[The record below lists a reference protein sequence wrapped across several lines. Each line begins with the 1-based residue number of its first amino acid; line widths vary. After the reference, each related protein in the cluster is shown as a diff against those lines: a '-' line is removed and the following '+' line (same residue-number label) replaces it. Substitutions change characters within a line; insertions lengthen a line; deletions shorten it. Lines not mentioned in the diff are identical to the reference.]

1 MRHMNIPSPQELR
14 QAREAENAVHIESA
28 ITSIVAA
35 MKAGNLNPYVEV
47 PHAAQD
53 AVRRRFAEAGWTISF
68 HSDQRDGSWV
78 TLVARS

>member
-1 MRHMNIPSPQELR
+1 MKIPTPADLNQVR
-14 QAREAENAVHIESA
+14 DAENAVHIESA

-35 MKAGNLNPYVEV
+35 MKAGNLNPYIAV
-47 PHAAQD
+47 PHAVQD

-78 TLVARS
+78 TLVSRS